1 MKTELCRGSK
11 QKCTL
16 HSYLNYHHIIMLEL
30 GRNVK
35 NAVQFF
41 SQTTM
46 RNLMEQLQGGEM

>member
-1 MKTELCRGSK
+1 
-11 QKCTL
+11 
-16 HSYLNYHHIIMLEL
+16 MLEL

-46 RNLMEQLQGGEM
+46 RNLMEQLQGGEMWEGSRPVQLDVVSHGAERRWDVGQR